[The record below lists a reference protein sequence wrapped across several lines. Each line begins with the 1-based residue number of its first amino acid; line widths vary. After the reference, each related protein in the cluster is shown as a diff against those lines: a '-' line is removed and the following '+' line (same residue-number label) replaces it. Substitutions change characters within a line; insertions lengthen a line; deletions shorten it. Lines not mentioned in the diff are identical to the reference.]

1 MQFDKLIQRLNSSM
15 SSFGPRESKGKPN
28 TIDYQ
33 TYNDLNREI
42 NIHTAED
49 IKVGLRAHYL
59 TRIGYILTYLI
70 THFNIYVCM

>member
-15 SSFGPRESKGKPN
+15 SSFGPNESKGKPN

-49 IKVGLRAHYL
+49 IKVGYLAHYL
-59 TRIGYILTYLI
+59 SCISYMLT
-70 THFNIYVCM
+70 